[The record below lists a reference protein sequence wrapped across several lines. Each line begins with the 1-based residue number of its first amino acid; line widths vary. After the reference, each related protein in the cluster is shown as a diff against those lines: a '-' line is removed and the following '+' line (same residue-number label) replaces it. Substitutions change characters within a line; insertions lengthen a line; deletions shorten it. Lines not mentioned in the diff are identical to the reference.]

1 MAMTR
6 NNQQGVALVITLFL
20 MASLSALAV
29 SLMFLSQTET
39 SASRNYKTMSQ
50 ARYAGE
56 AGVHRAMNYLMS
68 TAYTNTLTST
78 SFGNFNA
85 ATNPVQY
92 SGNPVVLSSTLADS
106 NYPDSAVKTAFRD
119 AFGASGLGTL
129 ATGTGTVNYGATARL
144 ISMVQVNN
152 VYGATGP
159 RYIQTWQITATGS
172 VPVAGAPAATVE
184 VSATLERD
192 VADANTFAVF
202 ATGLGCGAIDLQGN
216 VQTASYDSSGA
227 TGTGVAD
234 SGGNVGTNGNMTI
247 GGHVDVHGS
256 LSSPRTGIG
265 TCTEGANMTAL
276 TQSGAATVDGNNL
289 VQLPQAM
296 NFDTPDPPSPMP
308 PQGTMNAA
316 AAGICTQIAS
326 AQSALT
332 MPPATCGV
340 SGTGSNTTVTID
352 PMGRTIKLGDITG
365 NFVLKGG
372 TYNVNSVGSGNLS
385 VLPSGAIVNPVSN
398 VVLNIAGKCT
408 TCTGGNLAT
417 VFDLTGN
424 AIVNASMDPARLQI
438 VYGGSGA
445 IEMTGGSQGAF
456 MIYAPN
462 AAVTTH
468 GNSDIWG
475 SVLARQVTS
484 AGTPRF
490 IYDRNLQSKFFTMG
504 NWVMSSFSWKK
515 Y

>member
-172 VPVAGAPAATVE
+172 VPVAGSAAATVE
-184 VSATLERD
+184 VTATLERD
-192 VADANTFAVF
+192 IADANTFAVF
-202 ATGLGCGAIDLQGN
+202 ATGTGCGAIDLQGN
-216 VQTASYDSSGA
+216 VQTASYDS
-227 TGTGVAD
+227 TVGTTTTD
-234 SGGNVGTNGNMTI
+234 SGGNVGTNGNMSI

-265 TCTEGANMTAL
+265 TCEEGATMTAL
-276 TQSGAATVDGNNL
+276 TQAGSATVDGNNL
-289 VQLPQAM
+289 VQLPQAL
-296 NFDTPDPPSPMP
+296 NFEPPDAPVPTPPIGATNNCVSILANNV
-308 PQGTMNAA
+308 GTF
-316 AAGICTQIAS
+316 
-326 AQSALT
+326 
-332 MPPATCGV
+332 PPATC
-340 SGTGSNTTVTID
+340 SGTSTITID
-352 PMGRTIKLGDITG
+352 PMGRTVKLGDISG
-365 NFVLKGG
+365 SFVLKGG
-372 TYNVNSVGSGNLS
+372 VYNVNSVGSGNLS
-385 VLPSGAIVNPVSN
+385 VQSSANGTNN
-398 VVLNIAGKCT
+398 VVINLAGKT
-408 TCTGGNLAT
+408 ATGNLAT
-417 VFDLTGN
+417 VFDLNGN
-424 AIVNASMDPARLQI
+424 AVVNASMDPARLQI
-438 VYGGSGA
+438 TYGGTGA

-456 MIYAPN
+456 MVYAPN
-462 AAVTTH
+462 ASVTTH

-475 SVLARQVTS
+475 SVLARQITS

-490 IYDRNLQSKFFTMG
+490 IYDRNLQSRFFTLG

-515 Y
+515 FS